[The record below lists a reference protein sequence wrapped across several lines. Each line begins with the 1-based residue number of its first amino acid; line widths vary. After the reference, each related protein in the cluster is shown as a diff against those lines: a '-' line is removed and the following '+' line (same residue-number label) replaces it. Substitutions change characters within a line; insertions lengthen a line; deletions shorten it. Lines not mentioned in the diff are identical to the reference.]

1 LKFSAD
7 QLRLYSER
15 LSEALE
21 RSVSDRASWLA
32 ALSLRDPETALA
44 VSELLALQEREGFAE
59 FLAEPLLGADKT
71 IGGATLVGRRVG
83 PYLIEAEIG
92 RGGMGSVWR
101 ARRVDGRYEGL
112 VAIKFVH
119 ATWIGGAGEQRFL
132 TEGNLLGRLD
142 HPHIARLLDAG
153 VLDGAQ
159 PYLILEYVEGEPI
172 DQYCDR
178 LALDA
183 DARIRLFRD
192 VLDAVAHAHS
202 HLIVHRDLK
211 PSNIFVTRDGT
222 VKLLDFGIAKLL
234 DAGEGGQTQSGS
246 NALTPQYAAPEQLL
260 GRSITISTDVYSI
273 GLVLYLLLTGSHP
286 IPAASRSNADLL
298 RAIIS
303 EVPKRA
309 SSVAGIANIPRRAL
323 EGDLDNILHMAL
335 KKEPRERYATI
346 GSFAEDLHRHLADQ
360 PVRARPDTLAYR
372 TSKFVRRHRG
382 GVTAGI
388 LTVLAIVAGLV
399 GTVTQARRAERQAER
414 AQHERDRALHEL
426 TNAEAANEFVGFL
439 LGEGAGKPFTT
450 VELLARADQ
459 LVEKQFAGDAAL
471 RARLQ
476 MTIGNV
482 YSDAADVNS
491 ARAIL
496 TRAQVSARSANDV
509 ALSAMIDCTLAS
521 ASIDSGN
528 LEAAAALFSKAI
540 SNLRSSAE
548 PDNAA
553 LAKCLIYRGQLE
565 AAQGD
570 GKAALASGQEAL
582 RWLGAPRP
590 GQRTLAVAAHTT
602 LAEAYGREG
611 ELALSIAEY
620 ETAMREL
627 QGMGREHT
635 AEASVAMSN
644 MAEKYSRAGQFVHA
658 AASYHRALEIATE
671 AEGEDNV
678 NPITEGNYAT
688 SLFDNGRNLDA
699 LPHFERAYAA
709 SRRRDEKLWTAYIQA
724 MAAPS
729 LCEAADLSR
738 CARWIAEARDVL
750 KTMLPAGHGIFGVLQ
765 VDAARL
771 EMAKGSPGEARAFL
785 QQALTIFSA
794 NSDPRPS
801 VVLALSL
808 LARCEQQLGNDAA
821 ARSAAEQAVS
831 VARQLHTGF
840 AHTAWIGSAML
851 AQAVVLN
858 AQKHTAA
865 ARAVL
870 LEARTHLDDAAGP
883 TAPATREAHAL
894 LARIDAAG
902 PEMCAASRCP

>member
-1 LKFSAD
+1 
-7 QLRLYSER
+7 
-15 LSEALE
+15 
-21 RSVSDRASWLA
+21 VPWLA
-32 ALSLRDPETALA
+32 ALGEREPELAQAVIEALA
-44 VSELLALQEREGFAE
+44 HRSREGYSG
-59 FLAEPLLGADKT
+59 FLAQPLLDADNFAD
-71 IGGATLVGRRVG
+71 GATLVGRRVG
-83 PYLIEAEIG
+83 PYVIAAEIG

-101 ARRVDGRYEGL
+101 ARRADGRYQGT

-119 ATWIGGAGEQRFL
+119 ATWMGGAGEQRFRI
-132 TEGNLLGRLD
+132 EGNLLGRLD

-153 VLDGAQ
+153 VLEAGQ

-192 VLDAVAHAHS
+192 VLAAVAHAHS

-211 PSNIFVTRDGT
+211 PSNIFVTREGT

-234 DAGEGGQTQSGS
+234 DAGEGEGGEQTRSSG
-246 NALTPQYAAPEQLL
+246 NALTPQYAAPEQIL
-260 GRSITISTDVYSI
+260 GTGITTATDVYSL

-286 IPAASRSNADLL
+286 IPRGSGSNADLL
-298 RAIIS
+298 RAIVT
-303 EVPKRA
+303 EVPRRA
-309 SSVAGIANIPRRAL
+309 SSVAGIANIPRRTL
-323 EGDLDNILHMAL
+323 EGDLDNILHKAL

-346 GSFAEDLHRHLADQ
+346 GSLADDLHRYLADQ
-360 PVRARPDTLAYR
+360 PVQARPDTLAYR
-372 TSKFVRRHRG
+372 TSKFIRRHRG

-388 LTVLAIVAGLV
+388 LTALAIVAGLV
-399 GTVTQARRAERQAER
+399 GTVTQAERAQVQAEK

-426 TNAEAANEFVGFL
+426 TYAEAANEFVGFL

-459 LVEKQFAGDAAL
+459 LVEKQFARDAGL

-482 YSDAADVNS
+482 YSDAADLNS

-509 ALSAMIDCTLAS
+509 ALSAMIDCTLAR
-521 ASIDSGN
+521 ASVDAGN
-528 LEAAAALFSKAI
+528 LELAGSLFSKAI
-540 SNLRSSAE
+540 SQLRTSAE

-553 LAKCLIYRGQLE
+553 LAKCLIFRGELE
-565 AAQGD
+565 GVQGD

-582 RWLGAPRP
+582 QWLGVPRP

-602 LAEAYGREG
+602 VAEGYARLG
-611 ELALSIAEY
+611 ELALSIKEY

-627 QGMGREHT
+627 EGMGREHT
-635 AEASVAMSN
+635 AEASVTMSN
-644 MAEKYSRAGQFVHA
+644 LAVKYSSAGQFVQA
-658 AASYHRALEIATE
+658 ATSYHRALEIATE
-671 AEGEDNV
+671 VEGEANV

-688 SLFDNGRNLDA
+688 SLFDNGRNQEA
-699 LPHFERAYAA
+699 LAHFERAYAA
-709 SRRRDEKLWTAYIQA
+709 ARRLDQKLWAAYVQV
-724 MAAPS
+724 MGAPS

-738 CARWIAEARDVL
+738 CAQWIAEARDSL
-750 KTMLPAGHGIFGVLQ
+750 TTMLPAGHGTFGVLEL
-765 VDAARL
+765 DAARL
-771 EMAKGSPGEARAFL
+771 EMAKGSPSEARLHL
-785 QQALTIFSA
+785 QHALTTFSA

-801 VVLALSL
+801 VVVALTF
-808 LARCEQQLGNDAA
+808 LARCEQQLGDDAA
-821 ARSAAEQAVS
+821 ARRAADQALS
-831 VARQLHTGF
+831 VAQRLRTGF

-851 AQAVVLN
+851 AQAIVLN
-858 AQKHTAA
+858 AQGNAAA

-870 LEARTHLDDAAGP
+870 LQAQAHLDEAAGP
-883 TAPATREAHAL
+883 TAAATREAHAL
-894 LARIDAAG
+894 SASIDAAG
-902 PEMCAASRCP
+902 KFRQR

>member
-1 LKFSAD
+1 LKFSRE
-7 QLRLYSER
+7 QWLSYSEH
-15 LSEALE
+15 LSQALE
-21 RSVSDRASWLA
+21 LTEADRVPWLA
-32 ALSLRDPETALA
+32 ALAARDPELGRV
-44 VSELLALQEREGFAE
+44 VSELLAQQNRAGFAE
-59 FLAEPLLGADKT
+59 FLAEPLLDMDETVA
-71 IGGATLVGRRVG
+71 AASLVGRRVG
-83 PYLIEAEIG
+83 PYVIEAEIG

-101 ARRVDGRYEGL
+101 ARRADGRYEGM

-119 ATWIGGAGEQRFL
+119 ATWIGSAGEQRFRI
-132 TEGNLLGRLD
+132 EGSLLGRLV

-153 VLDGAQ
+153 VLDGTQ

-192 VLDAVAHAHS
+192 VLAAVAHAHS

-211 PSNIFVTRDGT
+211 PSNIFVTREGT
-222 VKLLDFGIAKLL
+222 VKLLDFGIARLV
-234 DAGEGGQTQSGS
+234 DAGDGSQTQSGA

-260 GRSITISTDVYSI
+260 GRSITTSTDVYSI
-273 GLVLYLLLTGSHP
+273 GLVLYLLLAGSHP
-286 IPAASRSNADLL
+286 VPAGSRSNVDLL
-298 RAIIS
+298 RAIVT

-309 SSVAGIANIPRRAL
+309 SSVASIAGIPRRTL
-323 EGDLDNILHMAL
+323 EGDLDNILHKAL

-346 GSFAEDLHRHLADQ
+346 GSFAEDLHRYLADQ
-360 PVRARPDTLAYR
+360 PVQARPDTLAYR
-372 TSKFVRRHRG
+372 TGKFIRRHRG

-388 LTVLAIVAGLV
+388 LTVLAIVAGLA
-399 GTVTQARRAERQAER
+399 GTVTQARRAEQQAER
-414 AQHERDRALHEL
+414 AQRERDRALEEL
-426 TNAEAANEFVGFL
+426 TYAEAANEFVGFL

-450 VELLARADQ
+450 VELLSRADQ
-459 LVEKQFAGDAAL
+459 LVEKQFAGDAGL

-482 YSDAADVNS
+482 YSDAADLNS

-496 TRAQVSARSANDV
+496 TRAQVSARGANDI

-521 ASIDSGN
+521 ASIDTGS
-528 LEAAAALFSKAI
+528 LELAASLFSTAI
-540 SNLRSSAE
+540 SKLRSSAE

-570 GKAALASGQEAL
+570 GKAALASGKEAL
-582 RWLGAPRP
+582 RWLGTPRP
-590 GQRTLAVAAHTT
+590 GQRTLGVAAHTT
-602 LAEAYGREG
+602 VAEAYGRLG

-627 QGMGREHT
+627 EAMGREHT

-658 AASYHRALEIATE
+658 AASYRRALDIATE
-671 AEGEDNV
+671 AEGEANV

-699 LPHFERAYAA
+699 LPYFERAYAA
-709 SRRRDEKLWTAYIQA
+709 TRRLDQKLWTAYIQA

-729 LCEAADLSR
+729 LCEASDLSR
-738 CARWIAEARDVL
+738 CAQWIAEARDAL
-750 KTMLPAGHGIFGVLQ
+750 KTMLPAGHGIFGVLE

-771 EMAKGSPGEARAFL
+771 QMAKDSPGEARTL
-785 QQALTIFSA
+785 LKQALTTFSA

-821 ARSAAEQAVS
+821 ARRAAEEAVS
-831 VARQLHTGF
+831 VARRLRTGF
-840 AHTAWIGSAML
+840 THTAWIGSAML

-858 AQKHTAA
+858 AQKDTAG

-870 LEARTHLDDAAGP
+870 LEAQTHLDEAAGP
-883 TAPATREAHAL
+883 TAAATREAHAL

-902 PEMCAASRCP
+902 PHP

>member
-1 LKFSAD
+1 
-7 QLRLYSER
+7 
-15 LSEALE
+15 
-21 RSVSDRASWLA
+21 V
-32 ALSLRDPETALA
+32 
-44 VSELLALQEREGFAE
+44 VGELLAHRNREGFSE
-59 FLAEPLLGADKT
+59 FLADPLLDQHESIAAAAL
-71 IGGATLVGRRVG
+71 IGRHVG
-83 PYLIEAEIG
+83 PYLIDAEIG
-92 RGGMGSVWR
+92 RGGMGTVWR
-101 ARRVDGRYEGL
+101 ARRADGRYEGT

-119 ATWIGGAGEQRFL
+119 ATWIGGAGEQRFRI
-132 TEGNLLGRLD
+132 EGNLLGRLD

-153 VLDGAQ
+153 VLDGIQ

-178 LALDA
+178 RALDA
-183 DARIRLFRD
+183 DARIRLFID
-192 VLDAVAHAHS
+192 VLGAVAHAHS

-211 PSNIFVTRDGT
+211 PSNIFVTREGT

-234 DAGEGGQTQSGS
+234 DAGEAGQTQSGA

-260 GRSITISTDVYSI
+260 GRSITTSTDVYSI

-286 IPAASRSNADLL
+286 IPAGSRSNADLL
-298 RAIIS
+298 HAIVT

-309 SSVAGIANIPRRAL
+309 SSVASIANISRRTL
-323 EGDLDNILHMAL
+323 EGDLDNILHKAL
-335 KKEPRERYATI
+335 KKEPGERYATI
-346 GSFAEDLHRHLADQ
+346 GSFAEDLRRYLADQ
-360 PVRARPDTLAYR
+360 PVQARPDTLAYR
-372 TSKFVRRHRG
+372 TSKFIRRHRG

-388 LTVLAIVAGLV
+388 LTALAIGAGVL
-399 GTVTQARRAERQAER
+399 GTISQARRAEQQAER

-426 TNAEAANEFVGFL
+426 TYAEAANEFVGFL

-459 LVEKQFAGDAAL
+459 LVEKQFSGDAGL

-482 YSDAADVNS
+482 YSDAADQKS

-496 TRAQVSARSANDV
+496 TRAQESVRSANDI

-521 ASIDSGN
+521 ASIDTGN
-528 LEAAAALFSKAI
+528 LDSAASLFSTAI
-540 SNLRSSAE
+540 SNLRNSAE

-570 GKAALASGQEAL
+570 GKAALASGREAL
-582 RWLGAPRP
+582 QWLGTPRP
-590 GQRTLAVAAHTT
+590 GQQTLAVAAHTT
-602 LAEAYGREG
+602 LAEAYGRLG

-627 QGMGREHT
+627 ESMGRQHT

-658 AASYHRALEIATE
+658 AASYHQALEIATE
-671 AEGEDNV
+671 AEGEANV

-688 SLFDNGRNLDA
+688 SLFDNGRNPEA
-699 LPHFERAYAA
+699 LPYFDRAYAA
-709 SRRRDEKLWTAYIQA
+709 SRRLDQKLWTAYIQA

-729 LCEAADLSR
+729 LCEASDLGR
-738 CARWIAEARDVL
+738 CAQWIAEARNAL
-750 KTMLPAGHGIFGVLQ
+750 TTMLPAGHGVFGVLE

-771 EMAKGSPGEARAFL
+771 EIAKGSPAEARAHL
-785 QQALTIFSA
+785 QHALTIFSA

-808 LARCEQQLGNDAA
+808 LARCEQQLGNDGA
-821 ARSAAEQAVS
+821 ARRAADQAVS
-831 VARQLHTGF
+831 VARRLRTGF

-851 AQAVVLN
+851 AQAVILD
-858 AQKHTAA
+858 AQKETAA
-865 ARAVL
+865 ARVVL
-870 LEARTHLDDAAGP
+870 LEAQTHLDEAAGP
-883 TAPATREAHAL
+883 TAAATREARAL

-902 PEMCAASRCP
+902 AGP